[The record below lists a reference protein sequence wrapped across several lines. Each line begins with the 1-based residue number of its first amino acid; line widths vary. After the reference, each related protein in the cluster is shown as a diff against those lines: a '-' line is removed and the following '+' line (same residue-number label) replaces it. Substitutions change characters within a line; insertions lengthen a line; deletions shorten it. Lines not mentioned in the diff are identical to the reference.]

1 MSTTANAAGY
11 DLPYVIC
18 IDNGTSQFV
27 YLSSSPARVTSTSKN
42 NTGTSTS
49 NIETIAIEPTASVV
63 QLVYNTSFEQ
73 WQTRKI
79 LSTSSFTSALYIL
92 GTSTMITSSSGSS
105 GSGTGGS
112 GTSANYT
119 AFSLYGTYSGSGL
132 SVITNASWN
141 STEKA
146 WVGSYSNDL
155 TQLPQGLTV
164 DAIRDIIN
172 EQINTQTAAGQT
184 AQTVINNTTTQYNL
198 YLAGDIDSATMQQTV
213 TSNIDTL
220 SDLTPSTLLDA
231 MQINNGLTYN
241 QTIQDQLLNTASGN
255 VQSMING
262 YQTTINNAIT
272 NYQNGT
278 TSQKDTVNIIN
289 QAITNLNN
297 MIINGTAKTTADVN
311 AVNAAIN
318 AANANLDSVTG
329 YKDLSQDVSDK
340 SQQSD
345 AEELE
350 LLDEMVTEMQ
360 KEEIE
365 QPFENQQTMQD
376 AQTVRDS
383 ISDIWI
389 NKYMI
394 ALTSMFAMLVI
405 PCIILRTHYRMM

>member
-1 MSTTANAAGY
+1 MSTTVDAAGY

-63 QLVYNTSFEQ
+63 QLVYNTSFAQ

-105 GSGTGGS
+105 GGDVGGS
-112 GTSANYT
+112 GSSADYK
-119 AFSLYGTYSGSGL
+119 AFSLYGTYSGSSL

-141 STEKA
+141 STEKS

-155 TQLPQGLTV
+155 TQLPQGLTEDV
-164 DAIRDIIN
+164 IRDIIN
-172 EQINTQTAAGQT
+172 EQLNTQTAAGQT
-184 AQTVINNTTTQYNL
+184 AQTVINNTTNQYNL
-198 YLAGDIDSATMQQTV
+198 YLSGDIDSETMQQNV

-262 YQTTINNAIT
+262 YQNTINDAIT

-329 YKDLSQDVSDK
+329 YKDLSKDSSEK
-340 SQQSD
+340 AQQSD
-345 AEELE
+345 QAELDYLEELTAE
-350 LLDEMVTEMQ
+350 TTSTVEQLAPSKNFTSGQTGEAQEVLDLIWENEFVKRLLPMCAGFMVVCVVLGIRY
-360 KEEIE
+360 K
-365 QPFENQQTMQD
+365 
-376 AQTVRDS
+376 V
-383 ISDIWI
+383 
-389 NKYMI
+389 
-394 ALTSMFAMLVI
+394 
-405 PCIILRTHYRMM
+405 

>member
-155 TQLPQGLTV
+155 TQLPQGLTE

-172 EQINTQTAAGQT
+172 EQLNTQTAAGQT

-198 YLAGDIDSATMQQTV
+198 YLAGDIDSTTMQQTV

-241 QTIQDQLLNTASGN
+241 QTIQDQLLNTS
-255 VQSMING
+255 SD
-262 YQTTINNAIT
+262 TTQAT
-272 NYQNGT
+272 LK
-278 TSQKDTVNIIN
+278 SFMSTVNSIYNEYITGERN
-289 QAITNLNN
+289 QESATSNIRQIMGYISNR
-297 MIINGTAKTTADVN
+297 IANGEIKTTADLE
-311 AVNAAIN
+311 
-318 AANANLDSVTG
+318 AANAVLTTMQAHLDAITG
-329 YKDLSQDVSDK
+329 YKDLSQDASDK

-345 AEELE
+345 QEELDY
-350 LLDEMVTEMQ
+350 LDELTAETTATVEQIAPSKNFTTGQTGEAQEVLNLIWENEFVKRLLPMCAGFMVVCVVLGIRY
-360 KEEIE
+360 K
-365 QPFENQQTMQD
+365 
-376 AQTVRDS
+376 V
-383 ISDIWI
+383 
-389 NKYMI
+389 
-394 ALTSMFAMLVI
+394 
-405 PCIILRTHYRMM
+405 